1 MELDDLKVAW
11 TQLEQRVEQAE
22 SIVRRDYEERKL
34 GESRRTIDS
43 VCSTRCSSRLHAIL
57 RSRLENLAVQ

>member
-22 SIVRRDYEERKL
+22 SIVRRDYKERKL
-34 GESRRTIDS
+34 GESRR
-43 VCSTRCSSRLHAIL
+43 AL
-57 RSRLENLAVQ
+57 RA